1 MNPVA
6 VRLGSVAAVGPGVF
20 TEFMSQ
26 TDEIHAMDE
35 LADRLRSRF
44 PDARPDR
51 IKQAVAQ
58 VHHQY
63 DGSPIRD
70 FIPVLVE
77 REVVD
82 QLRSGKTARA

>member
-1 MNPVA
+1 MTQ
-6 VRLGSVAAVGPGVF
+6 
-20 TEFMSQ
+20 TEEMR
-26 TDEIHAMDE
+26 ALDE
-35 LADRLRSRF
+35 LADRLRGRF
-44 PDARPDR
+44 PDAPPEGIEQMVR
-51 IKQAVAQ
+51 Q

-82 QLRSGKTARA
+82 HFRAPRQRAS

>member
-1 MNPVA
+1 MNQ
-6 VRLGSVAAVGPGVF
+6 S
-20 TEFMSQ
+20 E
-26 TDEIHAMDE
+26 EIRALDQ

-44 PDARPDR
+44 PDAPPEG
-51 IKQAVAQ
+51 IKELVAKAAE
-58 VHHQY
+58 QY

-82 QLRSGKTARA
+82 HFRVPVQRSGTG

>member
-1 MNPVA
+1 M
-6 VRLGSVAAVGPGVF
+6 
-20 TEFMSQ
+20 TQ
-26 TDEIHAMDE
+26 TNEETRADEEIRALDE

-44 PDARPDR
+44 PETPPDS
-51 IKQAVAQ
+51 IKSLVTQ

-77 REVVD
+77 REVVEHF
-82 QLRSGKTARA
+82 RAS

>member
-1 MNPVA
+1 
-6 VRLGSVAAVGPGVF
+6 
-20 TEFMSQ
+20 MSQ

-35 LADRLRSRF
+35 LADRLHSRF
-44 PDARPDR
+44 PHARQDR
-51 IKQAVAQ
+51 IKQEVNR

-82 QLRSGKTARA
+82 QLRSDQPAPA

>member
-1 MNPVA
+1 
-6 VRLGSVAAVGPGVF
+6 
-20 TEFMSQ
+20 MSQ
-26 TDEIHAMDE
+26 TEEIHAMDE
-35 LADRLRSRF
+35 LADRLRGRF

-51 IKQAVAQ
+51 IKEAVAR

-82 QLRSGKTARA
+82 QLRSGATARV

>member
-1 MNPVA
+1 
-6 VRLGSVAAVGPGVF
+6 
-20 TEFMSQ
+20 MSQ
-26 TDEIHAMDE
+26 TEEIHAMDE
-35 LADRLRSRF
+35 LADRLRGRF
-44 PDARPDR
+44 PNARPDR

-77 REVVD
+77 REVAE
-82 QLRSGKTARA
+82 QLRDGTTARP

>member
-1 MNPVA
+1 LAPATGCSLDVMTQ
-6 VRLGSVAAVGPGVF
+6 
-20 TEFMSQ
+20 TE
-26 TDEIHAMDE
+26 EIRALDA
-35 LADRLRSRF
+35 LADRLRGRF
-44 PDARPDR
+44 PDAPPDG
-51 IKQAVAQ
+51 IKSMVEK

-82 QLRSGKTARA
+82 NLRSPRQRSR